1 MRLIKS
7 VLSAIFIL
15 FLVFIISALVAGT
28 AAVVKMK
35 SPPEPRPL
43 MRVIIFTEIGN
54 KIFEVEGRDTGGMDV
69 EGLFTPGLIGK
80 LKGAGY
86 EVSMAV
92 DDFDNPKFV
101 STIKRLN
108 SAGVKVWVWPLHP
121 MEDGYWLAADNA
133 DKFPALYGRFKKWVD
148 ENNLV
153 IQGVMLD
160 MEPTYADVQRLKE
173 VVREGGMTGAV
184 KYLLGRRDAKLNDG
198 AKAIYADTIVKIRE
212 DGFEVSTFDYA
223 YIIDDRLDGDS
234 SIAQMFHIVSVDADF
249 SVSMLYRSFF
259 KDSGLGTGGA
269 NVLSYA
275 LALKSDGGNSA
286 GIGSYMKDYLDVEDL
301 KEDIRISARCSPV
314 VHIYNLEA
322 LVGRGW
328 LDEIEKVNIEEP
340 IDISIASALTIFG
353 YRTFF
358 FLLDLFTGASR
369 AYSLPVLF
377 GLLIFLTVFFYRRRR
392 G

>member
-1 MRLIKS
+1 MKS
-7 VLSAIFIL
+7 LKAALLGILALFVVFVLSIL
-15 FLVFIISALVAGT
+15 IAGT
-28 AAVVKMK
+28 VSVIKMK
-35 SPPEPRPL
+35 SPPEPKQL
-43 MRVIIFTEIGN
+43 ERVVIFTEIGN
-54 KIFEVEGRDTGGMDV
+54 KIFEVEGRDTGGVDV
-69 EGLFTPGLIGK
+69 EGLFTDELIKK
-80 LKGAGY
+80 LEDAGY

-92 DDFDNPKFV
+92 DDFKNPKFV
-101 STIKRLN
+101 SVIKRLN

-121 MEDGYWLAADNA
+121 MEDGYWLAVDNA
-133 DKFPALYGRFKKWVD
+133 DKFPGLYDRFKEWVD
-148 ENNLV
+148 ENELA

-160 MEPTYADVQRLKE
+160 MEPTYDDVQKLKE

-184 KYLLGRRDAKLNDG
+184 KYLLRRRDVVLSAE
-198 AKAIYADTIVKIRE
+198 AEVIYADTIGRIQE

-223 YIIDDRLDGDS
+223 YIIDDRLDGDT
-234 SIAQMFHIVSVDADF
+234 SIAQMFHIVYVEADF

-275 LALKSDGGNSA
+275 LALKSNGGNSA
-286 GIGSYMKDYLDVEDL
+286 GIGSYMKDYLDVDDMR
-301 KEDIRISARCSPV
+301 EDIRIAARCSPV
-314 VHIYNLEA
+314 VHIYNLES

-328 LDEIEKVNIEEP
+328 LNEIEKVDIDEP
-340 IDISIASALTIFG
+340 LEISIASALTIFG

-369 AYSLPVLF
+369 LYSLPLFF
-377 GLLIFLTVFFYRRRR
+377 GLLILLTVFFYRRGR

>member
-1 MRLIKS
+1 MKFVKS
-7 VLSAIFIL
+7 ALLAVLTL
-15 FLVFIISALVAGT
+15 FLVFILSVLFAGT
-28 AAVVKMK
+28 MAVVKMK
-35 SPPEPRPL
+35 SPPEPKSL
-43 MRVIIFTEIGN
+43 TRVVIFTEIGN

-69 EGLFTPGLIGK
+69 EGLFTNELIGK
-80 LKGAGY
+80 LKNAGY

-92 DDFDNPKFV
+92 DDFNNPKFV
-101 STIKRLN
+101 SVIRRLN

-133 DKFPALYGRFKKWVD
+133 DKFPALYDRFKEWVD
-148 ENNLV
+148 KNNLK

-160 MEPTYADVQRLKE
+160 MEPTYDDVQKLKE
-173 VVREGGMTGAV
+173 VVREGGMAGAV
-184 KYLLGRRDAKLNDG
+184 KYLLGRRDPELNAG
-198 AKAIYADTIVKIRE
+198 AEVIYADTIGKIRE

-223 YIIDDRLDGDS
+223 YIIDDRLDGDT
-234 SIAQMFHIVSVDADF
+234 SIAQMFHIVYVDSDF

-275 LALKSDGGNSA
+275 LALDDNSA
-286 GIGSYMKDYLDVEDL
+286 GIGSYMKDYLDVEDMR
-301 KEDIRISARCSPV
+301 EDIRIAARCSPV
-314 VHIYNLEA
+314 VHIYNLES

-328 LDEIEKVNIEEP
+328 LDEIEKVDIEEP

-369 AYSLPVLF
+369 LYSLPVFF
-377 GLLIFLTVFFYRRRR
+377 GLWILLTVFFYRRRR
-392 G
+392 V